1 MNPLAHKDP
10 KIRLLN
16 SGLFLGILHIG
27 LFFLGNEKATPP
39 RLFLS
44 FAVMMALLAAFNF
57 WRSRA
62 ALFGARRAKD
72 FPGAAP

>member
-27 LFFLGNEKATPP
+27 LFFLGNEKATPA

-44 FAVMMALLAAFNF
+44 FTIMMLALGALNF
-57 WRSRA
+57 WRALRA
-62 ALFGARRAKD
+62 ARTDKN

>member
-16 SGLFLGILHIG
+16 SGLFLGLLHIG
-27 LFFLGNEKATPP
+27 LFFLGNENATPA
-39 RLFLS
+39 RLLLS
-44 FAVMMALLAAFNF
+44 FVVMMAALAALNCG
-57 WRSRA
+57 RSLHA
-62 ALFGARRAKD
+62 ARREKN